1 MSGYAFD
8 ANIVIDALAGYPP
21 ARAEIQRAV
30 SHGSRPWISR
40 MAWIEVLSKGH
51 DAIVREATAF
61 LSHFGLDEID
71 EEIAQRAA
79 ALRRD
84 RPRLKSPDAIK
95 MCIRD
100 RAGVGTALDRDM
112 RFVIGKQI
120 AEQAIEILRR
130 NAAGRDQPLFEHCL
144 LYTSRCV

>member
-1 MSGYAFD
+1 VSGYAFD
-8 ANIVIDALAGYPP
+8 ANIVIDALAGYPL

-84 RPRLKSPDAIK
+84 RPRLKSPDAIILATAQ
-95 MCIRD
+95 IRG
-100 RAGVGTALDRDM
+100 RVLVT
-112 RFVIGKQI
+112 
-120 AEQAIEILRR
+120 R
-130 NAAGRDQPLFEHCL
+130 NIKDFPAAMPGIRVP
-144 LYTSRCV
+144 YTL